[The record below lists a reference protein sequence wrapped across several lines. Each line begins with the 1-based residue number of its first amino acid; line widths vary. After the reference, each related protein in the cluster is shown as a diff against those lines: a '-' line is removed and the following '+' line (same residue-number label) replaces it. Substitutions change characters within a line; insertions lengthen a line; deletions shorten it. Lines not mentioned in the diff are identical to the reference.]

1 MNSPGDII
9 FGADGEKLRVVSV
22 TPINSPTQGRNRYGH
37 AVNTGERVRYTAIKV
52 EPVNNPRSNHAT
64 ADRSK

>member
-1 MNSPGDII
+1 MDKPGDII

-22 TPINSPTQGRNRYGH
+22 TAICSPVQGRGRYGH
-37 AVNTGERVRYTAIKV
+37 AVDTGEHVRYTAIKV

-64 ADRSK
+64 RDR